1 MKNFSYRAR
10 DLNGAERTGQKRAE
24 SVEGVYAWLNGHG
37 LIPLEVAPAF
47 YSAKLKGPAFVLKR
61 PKHSDMA
68 SFCWQLSTMLEG
80 GVTVTEAIETIAED
94 IDNAAFKYTILEVS
108 ERIKR
113 GESFSDSAAEFSEVF
128 NRLFCAMILAG
139 ETSGSLPTI
148 LQRLAEY
155 FSGRD
160 KFNKKVQTALAY
172 PMFVVGF
179 VFVVL
184 LIMMTMIIPRF
195 RQIFA
200 QMDQELPAFTQVFM
214 NCYDVFVDNALL
226 IVISSG
232 TLIIG
237 FIVYGKTQRGYAK
250 LSRLFLHLPLIGR
263 LSTQAFVATF
273 CKTMATLLSAGVS
286 IIETFDILS
295 EMTNNKVIKNAVIH
309 SKERMVEGLSVSL
322 AMSASS
328 FFPNMVARMIQ
339 VGERSG
345 SLPKVLD
352 RASAYYETKM
362 DTSITTLL
370 NLLGPVV
377 ILAVGVIVLVV
388 VVALYLPIFSMS
400 PGAVTGG
407 V

>member
-1 MKNFSYRAR
+1 MKKFSYRAR
-10 DLNGAERTGQKRAE
+10 DLNGAERTGKKQAE

-37 LIPLEVAPAF
+37 LIPLEVVPA
-47 YSAKLKGPAFVLKR
+47 SHAGRSRGRAFVLKR

-68 SFCWQLSTMLEG
+68 SFCWQLSTMIEG

-94 IDNAAFKYTILEVS
+94 IDSPAFKYTILEVC

-113 GESFSDSAAEFSEVF
+113 GEAFSDSAAEFPEVF

-172 PMFVVGF
+172 PVFVVGF

-184 LIMMTMIIPRF
+184 LIMMTLIIPRF
-195 RQIFA
+195 RQIFT
-200 QMDQELPAFTQVFM
+200 QMDQDLPAFTQVFM
-214 NCYDVFVDNALL
+214 NCYDVFINNALL

-232 TLIIG
+232 TLIIS
-237 FIVYGKTQRGYAK
+237 FIVYGKTQRGYAR
-250 LSRLFLHLPLIGR
+250 LSRLFLYLPLVGR
-263 LSTQAFVATF
+263 LGTQAFVATF

-295 EMTNNKVIKNAVIH
+295 EMTNNQVIKNAVIH

-322 AMSASS
+322 AISASN
-328 FFPNMVARMIQ
+328 FFPTMVARMIQ

-377 ILAVGVIVLVV
+377 ILGVGIIVLVV

-400 PGAVTGG
+400 PGAAAG
-407 V
+407 

>member
-1 MKNFSYRAR
+1 MKKFSYRAR
-10 DLNGAERTGQKRAE
+10 DLNGGERTGQKRAE
-24 SVEGVYAWLNGHG
+24 TVEGVYAWLNGHG
-37 LIPLEVAPAF
+37 LIPLEVTPAF
-47 YSAKLKGPAFVLKR
+47 HTARSRGKAFVLKR

-68 SFCWQLSTMLEG
+68 SFCWQLSTMIEG
-80 GVTVTEAIETIAED
+80 GVTITEAIETIAED
-94 IDNAAFKYTILEVS
+94 IDSPAFKYTILEVC

-113 GESFSDSAAEFSEVF
+113 GETFSDSAAEFPEVF

-139 ETSGSLPTI
+139 ESSGSLPTI

-172 PMFVVGF
+172 PLFVVGF

-184 LIMMTMIIPRF
+184 LIMMTMIIPKF
-195 RQIFA
+195 RQIFT
-200 QMDQELPAFTQVFM
+200 QMGEELPAFTQIFM
-214 NCYDVFVDNALL
+214 NCYDMFMDNALL
-226 IVISSG
+226 IVISLG
-232 TLIIG
+232 TLVISL
-237 FIVYGKTQRGYAK
+237 IVYGKTQRGYAK
-250 LSRLFLHLPLIGR
+250 LSMLFLHLPLIGK
-263 LSTQAFVATF
+263 LGTQAFVATF

-295 EMTNNKVIKNAVIH
+295 EMTNNEVIKNAVIH

-328 FFPNMVARMIQ
+328 FFPTMVARMIQ

-362 DTSITTLL
+362 DTTITTLL

-377 ILAVGVIVLVV
+377 ILAVGIIVLVV

-400 PGAVTGG
+400 PGAAAG
-407 V
+407 